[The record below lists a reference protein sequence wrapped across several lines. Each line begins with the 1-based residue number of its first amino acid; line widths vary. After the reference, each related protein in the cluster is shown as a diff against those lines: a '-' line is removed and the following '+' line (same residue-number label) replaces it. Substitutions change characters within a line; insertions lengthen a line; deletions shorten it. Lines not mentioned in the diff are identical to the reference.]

1 MHSAMLLKMTLDF
14 ISFTRLHI
22 SWISLQ
28 IFKLPVMGWAA
39 VPFMQ
44 GAGGAS
50 FFCQKREEDKLPVV
64 PAPAQGWHL
73 SPLWTPQILVLWVF
87 QLFHGGMPCV
97 GIGKGCPKLLSVVSV
112 PALLLEAGEGFT
124 LPQSRV
130 LSSTEFNCISKNG
143 NARKVG
149 CSLQIPAS
157 TYL

>member
-1 MHSAMLLKMTLDF
+1 MVLCCQVSCAGGEGVHSAMLLKMTLDF
-14 ISFTRLHI
+14 ISFTCLHI

-87 QLFHGGMPCV
+87 QLFHGGNAMCGNRERVPQAPFCGVSSCTAV
-97 GIGKGCPKLLSVVSV
+97 GGRRGVHIAPKSC
-112 PALLLEAGEGFT
+112 FK
-124 LPQSRV
+124 QHR
-130 LSSTEFNCISKNG
+130 I
-143 NARKVG
+143 
-149 CSLQIPAS
+149 
-157 TYL
+157 